1 MRLSN
6 QRGSE
11 AARREEFQHSLQLLD
26 GITSW
31 HLWSSVAMI
40 LLLPGM
46 IALLSFPSLLAHLS
60 PFQKSDARSVVRE
73 LLGAILIAS
82 VFALYHLR
90 RLLQRLR
97 QGLIEQTDA
106 ATKNRVRGEQFYGLS
121 IRDPLT
127 GLYNRRFGETRLKE
141 EIARAEKSDD
151 PLLLLALDFDRF
163 KEINDNYGHNAGD
176 LALKEFSRRL
186 QRAIRACD
194 VPIRTGG
201 DEFLVI
207 LPECT
212 QDKIKVILS
221 RMGSIVLS
229 LDGEQ
234 IPVSFSYGVAQYQS
248 NETPDAMIN
257 RADERLYAQKAKR
270 RAGDRVDQVGKKKS
284 GTSAANS
291 EHPSNGPLGSQ
302 LISGTRPMLSRRS
315 ARIQKQIGVVLIG
328 SDLEGKVFS
337 EQTNTVELSRHG
349 SMVVSQRKLAPDQ
362 EMIIRRQDTNREAQV
377 RIVRKAGSQSGTYV
391 YGLELVGANI
401 EIWGIEFPPLTE
413 SEEENI
419 RTLFECTGC
428 RVRETVDA
436 SGHESDG
443 AAVNKQIE
451 RFCSRCGSA
460 TTWTR
465 VSDNEADARVREKPE
480 VPAPGIVIFEAQ

>member
-1 MRLSN
+1 
-6 QRGSE
+6 
-11 AARREEFQHSLQLLD
+11 
-26 GITSW
+26 
-31 HLWSSVAMI
+31 
-40 LLLPGM
+40 
-46 IALLSFPSLLAHLS
+46 
-60 PFQKSDARSVVRE
+60 
-73 LLGAILIAS
+73 
-82 VFALYHLR
+82 
-90 RLLQRLR
+90 
-97 QGLIEQTDA
+97 
-106 ATKNRVRGEQFYGLS
+106 
-121 IRDPLT
+121 
-127 GLYNRRFGETRLKE
+127 
-141 EIARAEKSDD
+141 
-151 PLLLLALDFDRF
+151 
-163 KEINDNYGHNAGD
+163 
-176 LALKEFSRRL
+176 
-186 QRAIRACD
+186 
-194 VPIRTGG
+194 
-201 DEFLVI
+201 VI

-234 IPVSFSYGVAQYQS
+234 IPVSFSYGVAQYQG

-451 RFCSRCGSA
+451 RFCSRCGSP

>member
-1 MRLSN
+1 MMISN

-31 HLWSSVAMI
+31 HLWSSVAII

-46 IALLSFPSLLAHLS
+46 IALLSFPSLLANLS
-60 PFQKSDARSVVRE
+60 PFQKPEASSVVRE
-73 LLGAILIAS
+73 LLGVVLIAS

-186 QRAIRACD
+186 QRALRACD

-234 IPVSFSYGVAQYQS
+234 IPVSFSYGVAQYQG
-248 NETPDAMIN
+248 NETPEAMIK

-270 RAGDRVDQVGKKKS
+270 RAGDRVDQAGKPKS
-284 GTSAANS
+284 GASIANS
-291 EHPSNGPLGSQ
+291 EFSSNSPSASQ
-302 LISGTRPMLSRRS
+302 GVSVIRPTLSRRS
-315 ARIQKQIGVVLIG
+315 SRIQKQIGVVLIG

-349 SMVVSQRKLAPDQ
+349 SMVVSRRKLAPDQ

-377 RIVRKAGSQSGTYV
+377 RIVRKAGAQSGTYV

-413 SEEENI
+413 SEEETI

-436 SGHESDG
+436 SGVESDG
-443 AAVNKQIE
+443 AAANKDVE

-480 VPAPGIVIFEAQ
+480 VPAPGIAIFEAQ